1 MLVKLGRP
9 SHYTLVPMVFVTAM
23 AFFSALYQLWS
34 LYTAGNYFLLVLDML
49 IIVAAVYVMLEA
61 LSALSAARRASA
73 AA

>member
-1 MLVKLGRP
+1 ML
-9 SHYTLVPMVFVTAM
+9 FVTTM

-34 LYTAGNYFLLVLDML
+34 LYTSGNYFLLVLDML